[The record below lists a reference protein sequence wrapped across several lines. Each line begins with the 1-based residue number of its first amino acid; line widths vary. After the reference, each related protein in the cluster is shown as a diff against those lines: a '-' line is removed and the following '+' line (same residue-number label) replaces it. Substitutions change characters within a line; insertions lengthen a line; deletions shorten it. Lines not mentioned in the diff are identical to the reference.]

1 MGGKHASRP
10 KKSSKKSTG
19 ELVFAD
25 EALGEH
31 YARCVGT
38 LGGGRVSL
46 QLQSGTEVNG
56 KVKGSLYKRVWV
68 NKGDLVL
75 AVERR
80 IDGTASE
87 EQSAA
92 KFDIVHKFSPEEE
105 RLLVRYGE
113 LSAGVPGD
121 GDGEGGDVV
130 FCDDVDAI

>member
-1 MGGKHASRP
+1 MGGRHASRP
-10 KKSSKKSTG
+10 KKSSKRSSG

-56 KVKGSLYKRVWV
+56 KVKGSMYKRIWV
-68 NKGDLVL
+68 NKGDLII
-75 AVERR
+75 AAERR
-80 IDGTASE
+80 VDGAAAE
-87 EQSAA
+87 DLGAA
-92 KFDIVHKFSPEEE
+92 KFDVIHKFSPEEE

-113 LSAGVPGD
+113 IDKWA
-121 GDGEGGDVV
+121 GEGGEEAEDVV
-130 FCDDVDAI
+130 FCDVDDI